1 MAREWRMSGPVR
13 QLRLEEERKTR
24 TWRDQQ
30 TLQSSF
36 GYGGHLRSGK
46 GTCMVIPQVACR
58 VDWKGA
64 NVVWAFG
71 SAPQQSRDVDAPGW
85 TVETSGWYDWQDLME
100 KGSRVGEFSRLI
112 SWSLVEFLDG
122 YNINNQEMIHWIQT
136 QFKRAVMGSVGEAVW
151 QLIVLESYTW
161 VLISYLLLAG
171 LKLSKLNFLND
182 FHLS

>member
-1 MAREWRMSGPVR
+1 
-13 QLRLEEERKTR
+13 
-24 TWRDQQ
+24 
-30 TLQSSF
+30 
-36 GYGGHLRSGK
+36 
-46 GTCMVIPQVACR
+46 
-58 VDWKGA
+58 
-64 NVVWAFG
+64 
-71 SAPQQSRDVDAPGW
+71 
-85 TVETSGWYDWQDLME
+85 ME